1 MREIKWEEE
10 FKLSSV
16 EDMWS
21 RMLAELEDCKKKY
34 IPLKV
39 RKKNKFPNWMSR
51 KLIVE
56 IRKRNNRVL
65 FNERPNFEKESKYKR
80 LRNIVIKK
88 VREEKRNFEEKLANE
103 IRDDPKSFYS
113 YVRSRSS
120 TKDRVGPLL
129 NDKGEMID
137 DNQEMCKILNK
148 FFSSVFT
155 REEVGSMPVPERRTN
170 TITLKEIDV
179 ESLCEI
185 KITKEKIV
193 NEINCMKRNKTGG
206 EDGYNSCF
214 IKEIVTEIA
223 EPLELLYKKLLE
235 DSVIPQDWK
244 NANITAIFKKGSK
257 KNAKCCRILLLS
269 SFYLQLG
276 SLGSLRYH
284 PQDYI

>member
-56 IRKRNNRVL
+56 IRKRNKAWVL

-148 FFSSVFT
+148 FFH
-155 REEVGSMPVPERRTN
+155 
-170 TITLKEIDV
+170 
-179 ESLCEI
+179 
-185 KITKEKIV
+185 
-193 NEINCMKRNKTGG
+193 
-206 EDGYNSCF
+206 
-214 IKEIVTEIA
+214 
-223 EPLELLYKKLLE
+223 
-235 DSVIPQDWK
+235 Q
-244 NANITAIFKKGSK
+244 
-257 KNAKCCRILLLS
+257 
-269 SFYLQLG
+269 YLQERKWDICQYLKG
-276 SLGSLRYH
+276 GPIL
-284 PQDYI
+284 